1 METKYGVPK
10 EIPQFVN
17 GKLVTVPFTPEQ
29 YNHIKL
35 LRNESVLAVTF
46 FRMKF
51 KLTGKLDVEAIK
63 EALRQGREK
72 KHFDIKNSEYFKKVN
87 NKK

>member
-1 METKYGVPK
+1 METKCGVPTR
-10 EIPQFVN
+10 IPQFIN
-17 GKLVTVPFTPEQ
+17 GKLITVPFTPEQ
-29 YNHIKL
+29 YFDIKL
-35 LRNESVLAVTF
+35 LRSESVMAVTR

-51 KLTGKLDVEAIK
+51 KLTGQLNVEEIK

-87 NKK
+87 NKR